1 MKKILGACIGS
12 CVHVAGILNF
22 LNIAKRSGYNTRFS
36 GSALD
41 IDTLLREIDDYGP
54 DTVAVSYRLSPE
66 SILPVFKELE
76 EKIIKSGK
84 SNGIKFILGT
94 TRPVADIA
102 LKTGIFSMIF
112 TGEETPEEV
121 ERYLTGEKIK
131 ESSGAPPQT
140 LLKRIGYKS
149 PYPVIRHHFGRPT
162 LDETLEGIREISAS
176 GLLDI
181 ISIGPDQN
189 TQEFFFHPEKMD
201 PDQDGAGGVPLRT
214 EDDFKKLYD
223 ASRTGNHPLLRC
235 YSGTNDI
242 IRMAEILVN
251 NINNAWCA
259 VPLFWYNEL
268 DNRSGRT
275 VKQSIAEN
283 QSVMKWHGSKNIPVE
298 VNESH
303 HWSLRYAPDS
313 MAVAAAFLAAY
324 NAKKMGVETY
334 ISQYMFNTPPETS
347 FTMDLAKMLAKI
359 EMIESLHDDDFISIR
374 ETRAGLFSYP
384 ADFDGGK
391 GQLASSTFLQMQLEP
406 QIVHIV
412 GYCEADHAA
421 KPGDIIE
428 STKIANR
435 VIENC
440 IYGCPDMKS
449 DSRII
454 KRKNELTRDAWAILN
469 KIKELDRRDAFEDPL
484 TEPAVLAEAVNIGIL
499 DAPHLCGVKA
509 AKGTIMTMIKD
520 GMNITVNK
528 DLEPVTEVE
537 RLDGLGI

>member
-41 IDTLLREIDDYGP
+41 IDKLLKEIDDYNP
-54 DTVAVSYRLSPE
+54 DIVAVSYRLSPE
-66 SILPVFKELE
+66 SIMPVFKELK
-76 EKIIKSGK
+76 EKIVESGK

-94 TRPVADIA
+94 TKPVADIA
-102 LKTGIFSMIF
+102 FKLGIFSKVF
-112 TGEETPEEV
+112 TGEETAEEV
-121 ERYLTGEKIK
+121 ERYLTGEKIR
-131 ESSGAPPQT
+131 ERSSIPPQT
-140 LLKRIGYKS
+140 LLKRIEYKN

-162 LDETLEGIREISAS
+162 LDETLEGIKVISES

-201 PDQDGAGGVPLRT
+201 PRQDGAGGVPLRT
-214 EDDFKKLYD
+214 AEDFKKLYD

-242 IRMAEILVN
+242 IRMAEILVD

-283 QSVMKWHGSKNIPVE
+283 QSVMEWHGSKNIPVE

-303 HWSLRYAPDS
+303 HWSLRYAPDPI
-313 MAVAAAFLAAY
+313 AVAAAFLAAY
-324 NAKKMGVETY
+324 NAKKMGVKTY
-334 ISQYMFNTPPETS
+334 VSQYMFNTPPETS
-347 FTMDLAKMLAKI
+347 FIMDLAKMLAKT
-359 EMIESLHDDDFISIR
+359 ELIESLHDDDFISIR

-384 ADFDGGK
+384 ADFDEGK

-421 KPGDIIE
+421 RPDDIIE

-435 VIENC
+435 AIENC
-440 IYGCPDMKS
+440 INGCPDMKS
-449 DSRII
+449 DSRVLKQKKQLI
-454 KRKNELTRDAWAILN
+454 EDARAILN
-469 KIKELDRRDAFEDPL
+469 KIKELDSGHASEDPL
-484 TEPAVLAEAVNIGIL
+484 ADPSVLAEAVAVGIL

-509 AKGTIMTMIKD
+509 AKGTIMTMFKD
-520 GMNITVNK
+520 GKNIAVDR
-528 DLEPVTEVE
+528 DLKPITEME
-537 RLDGLGI
+537 RLGSLGI